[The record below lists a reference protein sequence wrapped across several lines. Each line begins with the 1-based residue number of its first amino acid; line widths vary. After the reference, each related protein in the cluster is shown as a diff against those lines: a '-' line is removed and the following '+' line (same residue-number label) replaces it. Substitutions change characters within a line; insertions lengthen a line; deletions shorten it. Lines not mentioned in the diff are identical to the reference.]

1 MKKRCAGGLRTP
13 VSRAIR
19 TEAIARWV
27 ISRPPV
33 LVALLLLIGF
43 VIVSIVLI
51 IAGIITASPIYLDH
65 TDCQTMSKLPLPVE
79 KLSFSFGDRKFE
91 IKTEMAR
98 EAPQQAQGYMCRSE
112 ITGGTGMWFQL
123 PAETNDGFWM
133 YNTYV
138 PLDIIYFDA
147 FDVAVGTVTL
157 LPCPRS
163 TDEQDN
169 MWRNRCASEAEQF
182 SAGDRPHINVLE
194 LPAGWLA
201 SEGFD
206 LNSAPENLTLEDE

>member
-27 ISRPPV
+27 TGRPPV
-33 LVALLLLIGF
+33 VVALFLLIGF
-43 VIVSIVLI
+43 VIASRGSNVD
-51 IAGIITASPIYLDH
+51 GIITASPIFLDH

-79 KLSFSFGDRKFE
+79 KLSFSFGDRQFE
-91 IKTEMAR
+91 IKAEIVR
-98 EAPQQAQGYMCRSE
+98 EAPQLTQGYMCRSE

-123 PAETNDGFWM
+123 PTETNRGFWM

-147 FDVAVGTVTL
+147 SDVAVGAVTL

-169 MWRNRCASEAEQF
+169 IWRNRCASEAEQF

-201 SEGFD
+201 SQGFG
-206 LNSAPENLTLEDE
+206 LNSAPENLTLRR